1 LSTNLKLSQI
11 VSKQFVEV
19 FVMVIQQEQDR
30 SYLPINSYGIVGDCH
45 SAMLVAPDGA
55 IDWGCLPDFDSPAIF
70 CRLLDAQR
78 GGFFQVSPA
87 DPALSGTQRYLRDS
101 NVLQTFFSGE
111 SGELVLTDFMPVE
124 TLSAWSYRTLNNNT
138 WVQQDGSR
146 HCLVRLITCT
156 QGTMAVTITLKVT
169 PNYAADACAITLLPG
184 YTDAVLTS
192 REQYIGLKVIG
203 ASLLPSFSAH
213 ILNDEEG
220 TQPVLRIQATLREGE
235 RLTLALGIGRSQQA
249 TRSLVMHNLPQRHF
263 EVELAHTLHCWRTW
277 LSDCHYNGPYQAWV
291 QRSAL
296 ALKLLSYAPT
306 GAIVA
311 AATTSLPETMG
322 GIRNW
327 DYRFTWL
334 RDASFTLHALNQLH
348 LTEETRA
355 FTRWLLRLSYSEGD
369 ALQIMYGI
377 RGEHVLPEQELGHL
391 SGYGSSRPVRIG
403 NDAAQQRPFDS
414 FGEILDCI
422 SYYWGQG
429 CFERYGEQP
438 HGPLWHLMRTLIE
451 YVCTHWQEP
460 DCGIWETRHQLAH
473 HVYSKVMCWVA
484 LDRGI
489 RAAEQFHL
497 EADLERWGQVR
508 EQIRADVLAHG
519 YNTTI
524 GSFTQTYDN
533 SALDAATLLLPLVG
547 FLPADDPRMRSTV
560 ERISEYLTDEQG
572 FVYRYRSED
581 GLEGSEG
588 TFLMCTFWLV
598 DNLALQGR
606 VDEARSLFERLLS
619 SAGPLGLF
627 SEEVDGQ
634 TGAALGNYPQAFT
647 HIALINSA
655 HTLQEAEQRKAAHVS
670 GPLTAALRSMPQE

>member
-1 LSTNLKLSQI
+1 M
-11 VSKQFVEV
+11 
-19 FVMVIQQEQDR
+19 VMQQEQIR
-30 SYLPINSYGIVGDCH
+30 SYLPINDYGIVGDCH
-45 SAMLVAPDGA
+45 SAMLVAPDGS

-78 GGFFQVSPA
+78 GGYFQITPA
-87 DPALSGTQRYLRDS
+87 DPSLVGTQRYLRNS
-101 NVLQTFFSGE
+101 NILQTIFADE

-138 WVQQDGSR
+138 WVQEDGSR
-146 HCLVRLITCT
+146 HCLVRLVSCT
-156 QGTMAVTITLKVT
+156 QATMSVTMTLKVT
-169 PNYAADACAITLLPG
+169 PDFAADTCNLTLLPNNAG
-184 YTDAVLTS
+184 AIMTGK
-192 REQYIGLKVIG
+192 EQHVGLAVIG
-203 ASLLPSFSAH
+203 AARLPAFSMY
-213 ILNDEEG
+213 IVNDELDG
-220 TQPVLRIQATLREGE
+220 QPMLRIEATLHEGE
-235 RLTLALGIGRSQQA
+235 RIILALGLGRTPTA
-249 TRSLVMHNLPQRHF
+249 AHRLVLHDLPQRNF
-263 EVELAHTLHCWRTW
+263 EAELAHTLHCWRTW
-277 LSDCHYNGPYQAWV
+277 MADCSYTGPYKEWV
-291 QRSAL
+291 ERSAL

-311 AATTSLPETMG
+311 AATTSLPEEIA

-334 RDASFTLHALNQLH
+334 RDASFTLHALNRLN

-355 FTRWLLRLSYSEGD
+355 FTRWLLRLSYSEGE

-377 RGEHVLPEQELGHL
+377 RGERDLPESELAHL
-391 SGYGSSRPVRIG
+391 SGYRDSRPVRIG
-403 NDAAQQRPFDS
+403 NGAAQQKQLDI
-414 FGEILDCI
+414 FGEIMDCI
-422 SYYWGQG
+422 YYYWNQG

-438 HGPLWHLMRTLIE
+438 HGPLWNLMRTLIE
-451 YVCTHWQEP
+451 YVCEHWHEP
-460 DCGIWETRHQLAH
+460 DCGIWEARSELAH

-489 RAAEQFHL
+489 RAAQQFHL
-497 EADLERWGQVR
+497 EADLSRWSLVR
-508 EQIRADVLAHG
+508 DQIRADVLAHG
-519 YNTTI
+519 YNTQL
-524 GSFTQTYDN
+524 GAFTQTYDN
-533 SALDAATLLLPLVG
+533 TALEAANLVLPLVG

-560 ERISEYLTDEQG
+560 DRIIEHLTDEQG

-619 SAGPLGLF
+619 YAGPLGLF
-627 SEEVDGQ
+627 SEEIEPQ
-634 TGAALGNYPQAFT
+634 SGAALGNYPQAFT

-655 HTLQEAEQRKAAHVS
+655 HMLQEAERKQRVYANEMLV
-670 GPLTAALRSMPQE
+670 TAIQPTSQE